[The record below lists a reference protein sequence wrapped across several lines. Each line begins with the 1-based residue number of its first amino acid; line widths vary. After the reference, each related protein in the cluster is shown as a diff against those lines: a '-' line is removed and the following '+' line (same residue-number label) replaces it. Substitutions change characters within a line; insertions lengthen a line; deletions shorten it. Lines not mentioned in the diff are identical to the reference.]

1 MRFSEI
7 VKKSSKFQTSLE
19 QQRRNSTYRTVRF
32 GTKTKGTC
40 INFYDST
47 NNKEEH
53 SLEHMSTKDQNSR
66 HVTNKVSQRG
76 VGSEK
81 EVVNMKPALR
91 VHTGA
96 KPSCSQLYFITKG

>member
-1 MRFSEI
+1 
-7 VKKSSKFQTSLE
+7 
-19 QQRRNSTYRTVRF
+19 
-32 GTKTKGTC
+32 
-40 INFYDST
+40 
-47 NNKEEH
+47 
-53 SLEHMSTKDQNSR
+53 MSTKDQNSR

-96 KPSCSQLYFITKG
+96 KPSCSQLYFITKGWTDKIGPWWSRISLNIP